1 MTYSGEINFDGLI
14 GPTHNYA
21 GLSQGNLASQKHL
34 NQTSNPQAAALQG
47 LDKMRLI
54 MDQGIPQGFF
64 LPHERPHLRTLRA
77 LGFGG
82 TDEEVINQAAKQNP
96 ALLKNVYSAS
106 SMWAA
111 NAATFSPSIDSYDQ
125 NIHITPA
132 NLNSMFHRSIEHEFT
147 KTQLELMFGGIAQVH
162 KPIKNIS
169 GYGDEGAANHLRV
182 SAQHLMQGF
191 QIFVYG
197 SPAFESHQGIIARQ
211 AEEISQAVSTQHQLD
226 PERVLFL
233 KQNEQAIHSGSF
245 HNDIVSLANEEVFI
259 FHQEAFADRV
269 ELERVLH
276 HLKDHVKGFHPIEIL
291 SEDISLDNLVSS
303 YLLNSQLITVKN
315 NEMMMLLPEEVQNHP
330 NCMRWLEEIQSS
342 SPIKHLE
349 FVDIRQS
356 MMNGGGPACLRF
368 KTVINND
375 EFDQINKK
383 FLLSPK
389 KLMDLRALVSKHYRD
404 QVSPEDLLDIKL
416 MQESYTFLDELTQL
430 LDIGSIYNFQK
441 NEI

>member
-82 TDEEVINQAAKQNP
+82 TDEEVITQAAKQNP

-162 KPIKNIS
+162 KSIKNIS

-233 KQNEQAIHSGSF
+233 KQNEQAINSGSF

-291 SEDISLDNLVSS
+291 SEDISLDDLVSS

-330 NCMRWLEEIQSS
+330 NCMRWLDEIKSS
-342 SPIKHLE
+342 SPIKHIE

-368 KTVINND
+368 KTVVNND
-375 EFDQINKK
+375 EFDKINEK
-383 FLLSPK
+383 FLLSPT

-404 QVSPEDLLDIKL
+404 QLNPEDLLDIKL
-416 MQESYTFLDELTQL
+416 MQESCKFLDELTQL
-430 LDIGSIYNFQK
+430 LDLGSIYNFQK
-441 NEI
+441 I

>member
-34 NQTSNPQAAALQG
+34 NQTSNPKAAALQG

-64 LPHERPHLRTLRA
+64 LPHERPHLMTLRA
-77 LGFGG
+77 IGFGG
-82 TDEEVINQAAKQNP
+82 TDEEVINQAAKKNP

-106 SMWAA
+106 SMWSA
-111 NAATFSPSIDSYDQ
+111 NAATFSPSIDSNDQ
-125 NIHITPA
+125 KIHITPA

-147 KTQLELMFGGIAQVH
+147 KTQLELMFGGVATVH
-162 KPIKNIS
+162 EPIKNIS

-182 SAQHLMQGF
+182 SAQHLMPGF

-197 SPAFESHQGIIARQ
+197 SSAFEVHQGIIARQ

-226 PERVLFL
+226 PDRVLFL

-276 HLKDHVKGFHPIEIL
+276 QLKDHVKGFHPIEIL
-291 SEDISLDNLVSS
+291 SKDISLDDLVSS
-303 YLLNSQLITVKN
+303 YLLNSQLITIKN
-315 NEMMMLLPEEVQNHP
+315 NEMMMLLPEEVQNHD
-330 NCMRWLEEIQSS
+330 NCMKWLEEIKSS
-342 SPIKHLE
+342 SPIKRFE
-349 FVDIRQS
+349 FVDIHQS

-368 KTVINND
+368 KAVVNSD
-375 EFDQINKK
+375 ELDKINKK
-383 FLLSPK
+383 FLLSSE
-389 KLMDLRALVSKHYRD
+389 KLINLRALVSKHYRD
-404 QVSPEDLLDIKL
+404 RINPDDLLDIKL
-416 MQESYTFLDELTQL
+416 MEESYLFLDELTQL
-430 LDIGSIYNFQK
+430 LGIGSIYSFQK
-441 NEI
+441 I

>member
-1 MTYSGEINFDGLI
+1 MTFSGEINFDGLI

-34 NQTSNPQAAALQG
+34 NKTSNPQAAALQG
-47 LDKMRLI
+47 LDKMRLV
-54 MDQGIPQGFF
+54 MEQGIPQGFF
-64 LPHERPHLRTLRA
+64 LPHERPHLKTLRA

-82 TDEEVINQAAKQNP
+82 TDEEIINRAAKQNP
-96 ALLKNVYSAS
+96 ILLKNVYSAS

-132 NLNSMFHRSIEHEFT
+132 NLNTMFHRSIEHEFT
-147 KTQLELMFGGIAQVH
+147 QAQLELMFGGVAIVH
-162 KPIKNIS
+162 DPIENIS

-182 SAQHLMQGF
+182 SEQHLKSGF

-197 SPAFESHQGIIARQ
+197 SSAFEVHQGMITRQ
-211 AEEISQAVSTQHQLD
+211 AEEISKAVSIMHQLD
-226 PERVLFL
+226 PDRVLFL
-233 KQNEQAIHSGSF
+233 KQNEQAINAGSF

-269 ELERVLH
+269 ELERILH

-291 SEDISLDNLVSS
+291 SEDISLDDLVSS

-315 NEMMMLLPEEVQNHP
+315 NEMMMLLPEEVQNHS
-330 NCMRWLEEIQSS
+330 NCMRWLEEIKSS
-342 SPIKHLE
+342 SPIKHIE

-368 KTVINND
+368 KITVNND
-375 EFDQINKK
+375 EFNQINEK
-383 FLLSPK
+383 FLLTPK
-389 KLMDLRALVSKHYRD
+389 KLMDLRALVTKHYRD
-404 QVSPEDLLDIKL
+404 KLNPSDLQDNNLV
-416 MQESYTFLDELTQL
+416 QESYRFLDELTQL
-430 LDIGSIYNFQK
+430 LDLGNVYDFQK
-441 NEI
+441 F

>member
-1 MTYSGEINFDGLI
+1 MAFSGEINFDGLI

-34 NQTSNPQAAALQG
+34 NKTSNPKAAALQG

-64 LPHERPHLRTLRA
+64 LPHERPHLKTLRA
-77 LGFGG
+77 LGFSG
-82 TDEEVINQAAKQNP
+82 TDEDIINRAAKQNP
-96 ALLKNVYSAS
+96 LLLKNVYSAS

-132 NLNSMFHRSIEHEFT
+132 NLNTMFHRSIEHEFT
-147 KTQLELMFGGIAQVH
+147 QAQLELMFGGVAIVH
-162 KPIKNIS
+162 DPIENIS

-182 SAQHLMQGF
+182 SEQHLKSGF

-197 SPAFESHQGIIARQ
+197 SSAFEVHQGMITRQ
-211 AEEISQAVSTQHQLD
+211 AEEISKAVSIMHQLD
-226 PERVLFL
+226 PDRVLFL
-233 KQNEQAIHSGSF
+233 KQNEQAINAGSF

-269 ELERVLH
+269 ELERILH

-291 SEDISLDNLVSS
+291 SEDISLDDLVSS

-315 NEMMMLLPEEVQNHP
+315 NEMMMLLPEEVQNHS
-330 NCMRWLEEIQSS
+330 NCMRWLEEIKSS
-342 SPIKHLE
+342 SPIKHIE

-368 KTVINND
+368 KITVNNN
-375 EFDQINKK
+375 EFNQINEK
-383 FLLSPK
+383 FLLTPK
-389 KLMDLRALVSKHYRD
+389 KLMDLRALVTKHYRD
-404 QVSPEDLLDIKL
+404 KLNPADLVDNNLV
-416 MQESYTFLDELTQL
+416 QESYRFLDELTQL
-430 LDIGSIYNFQK
+430 LDLGNVYDFQK
-441 NEI
+441 F

>member
-1 MTYSGEINFDGLI
+1 MAFSGEINFDGLI

-34 NQTSNPQAAALQG
+34 NKTSNPKAAALQG

-64 LPHERPHLRTLRA
+64 LPHERPHLKTLRA
-77 LGFGG
+77 LGFSG
-82 TDEEVINQAAKQNP
+82 TDEDIINRATKQNP
-96 ALLKNVYSAS
+96 LLLKNVYSAS

-132 NLNSMFHRSIEHEFT
+132 NLNTMFHRSIEHEFT
-147 KTQLELMFGGIAQVH
+147 QTQLELMFGGVAIVH
-162 KPIKNIS
+162 DPIENIS

-182 SAQHLMQGF
+182 SEQHLKSGF

-197 SPAFESHQGIIARQ
+197 SSAFEVHQGMITRQ
-211 AEEISQAVSTQHQLD
+211 AEEISKAVSIMHQLD
-226 PERVLFL
+226 PDRVLFL
-233 KQNEQAIHSGSF
+233 KQNEQAINAGSF

-269 ELERVLH
+269 ELERILH

-291 SEDISLDNLVSS
+291 SEDISLDDLVSS

-315 NEMMMLLPEEVQNHP
+315 NEMMMLLPEEVQNHS
-330 NCMRWLEEIQSS
+330 NCMRWLEEIKSS
-342 SPIKHLE
+342 SPIKHIE

-368 KTVINND
+368 KITVNND
-375 EFDQINKK
+375 EFNQINEK
-383 FLLSPK
+383 FLLTPK
-389 KLMDLRALVSKHYRD
+389 KLMDLRALVTKHYRD
-404 QVSPEDLLDIKL
+404 KLNPADLLDNNL
-416 MQESYTFLDELTQL
+416 VQESYRFLDELTQL
-430 LDIGSIYNFQK
+430 LDLGNIYDFQK
-441 NEI
+441 F

>member
-1 MTYSGEINFDGLI
+1 MAFSGEINFDGLI

-21 GLSQGNLASQKHL
+21 GLSRGNLASQKHL
-34 NQTSNPQAAALQG
+34 NKTSNPKAAALQG

-64 LPHERPHLRTLRA
+64 LPHERPHLKTLRA
-77 LGFGG
+77 LGFSG
-82 TDEEVINQAAKQNP
+82 TDEDIINRATKQNP
-96 ALLKNVYSAS
+96 LLLKNVYSAS

-132 NLNSMFHRSIEHEFT
+132 NLNTMFHRSIEHEFT
-147 KTQLELMFGGIAQVH
+147 QTQLELMFGGVAIVH
-162 KPIKNIS
+162 DPIENIS

-182 SAQHLMQGF
+182 SEQHLKSGF

-197 SPAFESHQGIIARQ
+197 SSAFEVHQGMITRQ
-211 AEEISQAVSTQHQLD
+211 AEEISKAVSIMHQLD
-226 PERVLFL
+226 PDRVLFL
-233 KQNEQAIHSGSF
+233 KQNEQAINAGSF

-269 ELERVLH
+269 ELERILH

-291 SEDISLDNLVSS
+291 SEDISLDDIVSS
-303 YLLNSQLITVKN
+303 YLLNSQLITIKN
-315 NEMMMLLPEEVQNHP
+315 SEMMMLLPEEVQNHS
-330 NCMRWLEEIQSS
+330 NCMRWLEEIKSS
-342 SPIKHLE
+342 SPIKHIE

-368 KTVINND
+368 KITVNNN
-375 EFDQINKK
+375 EFNQINEK
-383 FLLSPK
+383 FLLTPK
-389 KLMDLRALVSKHYRD
+389 KLMDLRALVTKHYRD
-404 QVSPEDLLDIKL
+404 KLNPADLVDNNLV
-416 MQESYTFLDELTQL
+416 QESYRFLDELTQL
-430 LDIGSIYNFQK
+430 LDLGNVYDFQK
-441 NEI
+441 F

>member
-1 MTYSGEINFDGLI
+1 MTFSGEINFDGLI

-34 NQTSNPQAAALQG
+34 NKTSNPQAAALQR
-47 LDKMRLI
+47 LDKMRLV

-64 LPHERPHLRTLRA
+64 LPHERPHLKTLRA

-82 TDEEVINQAAKQNP
+82 TDEEIINRAAKQNP
-96 ALLKNVYSAS
+96 ILLKNVYSAS

-132 NLNSMFHRSIEHEFT
+132 NLNTMFHRSIEHEFT
-147 KTQLELMFGGIAQVH
+147 QAQLELMFGGVAIVH
-162 KPIKNIS
+162 DPIENIS

-182 SAQHLMQGF
+182 SEQHLKPGF

-197 SPAFESHQGIIARQ
+197 SSAFEVHQGMITRQ
-211 AEEISQAVSTQHQLD
+211 AEEISKAVSIMHQLD
-226 PERVLFL
+226 PDRVLFL
-233 KQNEQAIHSGSF
+233 KQNEQAINAGSF

-269 ELERVLH
+269 ELERILH

-291 SEDISLDNLVSS
+291 SEDISLDDLVSS

-315 NEMMMLLPEEVQNHP
+315 NEMMMLLPEEVQNHS
-330 NCMRWLEEIQSS
+330 NCMRWLEEIKSS
-342 SPIKHLE
+342 SPIKHIE

-368 KTVINND
+368 KITVNNN
-375 EFDQINKK
+375 EFNQINEK
-383 FLLSPK
+383 FLLTPK
-389 KLMDLRALVSKHYRD
+389 KLMDLRALATKHYRD
-404 QVSPEDLLDIKL
+404 KLNPSDLLDNNL
-416 MQESYTFLDELTQL
+416 VQESYRFLDELTQL
-430 LDIGSIYNFQK
+430 LDLGNIYDFQK
-441 NEI
+441 F

>member
-1 MTYSGEINFDGLI
+1 MAFSGEINFDGLI

-34 NQTSNPQAAALQG
+34 NKTSNPKAAALQG

-64 LPHERPHLRTLRA
+64 LPHERPHLKTLRV
-77 LGFGG
+77 LGFSG
-82 TDEEVINQAAKQNP
+82 TDEDIINRAAKQNP
-96 ALLKNVYSAS
+96 LLLKNVYSAS

-125 NIHITPA
+125 NMHITPA
-132 NLNSMFHRSIEHEFT
+132 NLNTMFHRSIEPQFT
-147 KTQLELMFGGIAQVH
+147 QAQLELMFGGVATVH
-162 KPIKNIS
+162 DPIENIS

-182 SAQHLMQGF
+182 SEQHLKSGF

-197 SPAFESHQGIIARQ
+197 SSAFEVHQGMITRQ
-211 AEEISQAVSTQHQLD
+211 AEEISKAVSIMHQLD
-226 PERVLFL
+226 PDRVLFL
-233 KQNEQAIHSGSF
+233 KQNEQAINAGSF

-269 ELERVLH
+269 ELERILH

-291 SEDISLDNLVSS
+291 SEDISLDDLVSS
-303 YLLNSQLITVKN
+303 YLLNSQLITIKN
-315 NEMMMLLPEEVQNHP
+315 NEMMMLLPEEVQNHS
-330 NCMRWLEEIQSS
+330 NCMRWLEEIKSS
-342 SPIKHLE
+342 SPIKHIE

-368 KTVINND
+368 KITVNNN
-375 EFDQINKK
+375 EFNQINEK
-383 FLLSPK
+383 FLLTPK
-389 KLMDLRALVSKHYRD
+389 KLMDLRALVTKHYRD
-404 QVSPEDLLDIKL
+404 KLNPADLVDNNLV
-416 MQESYTFLDELTQL
+416 QESYRFLDELTQL
-430 LDIGSIYNFQK
+430 LDLGNVYDFQK
-441 NEI
+441 F

>member
-1 MTYSGEINFDGLI
+1 MTYSGEINFDGII

-21 GLSQGNLASQKHL
+21 GLSQGNLASQKNLH
-34 NQTSNPQAAALQG
+34 QTSNPQAAALQG

-54 MDQGIPQGFF
+54 MEQGIPQGFF
-64 LPHERPHLRTLRA
+64 LPHERPHIPTLRK

-82 TDEEVINQAAKQNP
+82 TDEEVINQVAKKNP
-96 ALLKNVYSAS
+96 ALLKNIYSAS

-147 KTQLELMFGGIAQVH
+147 KVQLELMFGVAAQVH
-162 KPIKNIS
+162 IPIKNIS

-182 SAQHLMQGF
+182 SAQHLTPGF
-191 QIFVYG
+191 QIFVFG
-197 SPAFESHQGIIARQ
+197 SSAFEVHQGIIARQ
-211 AEEISQAVSTQHQLD
+211 AEEISQAVSSQHQLD
-226 PERVLFL
+226 PDRVLFL
-233 KQNEQAIHSGSF
+233 KQNEQAINSGSF

-269 ELERVLH
+269 ELERALH

-330 NCMRWLEEIQSS
+330 NCMRWLDEIKTS
-342 SPIKHLE
+342 SPIKHHE

-368 KTVINND
+368 KVVVNND
-375 EFDQINKK
+375 EFDQINNK
-383 FLLSPK
+383 FLLSSK
-389 KLMDLRALVSKHYRD
+389 KLMDLRTLVSEHYRD
-404 QVSPEDLLDIKL
+404 KLYPEDLLDIKL
-416 MQESYTFLDELTQL
+416 MQESYAYLDELTQL
-430 LDIGSIYNFQK
+430 LDLGSIYNFQK
-441 NEI
+441 N

>member
-1 MTYSGEINFDGLI
+1 MTFSGEINFDGLI

-34 NQTSNPQAAALQG
+34 NKTSNPKAAALQG
-47 LDKMRLI
+47 LDKMRLV

-64 LPHERPHLRTLRA
+64 LPHERPHLKTLRV

-82 TDEEVINQAAKQNP
+82 TDEEVINRAAKQNP
-96 ALLKNVYSAS
+96 ILLKNVYSAS

-125 NIHITPA
+125 NMHITPA
-132 NLNSMFHRSIEHEFT
+132 NLNTMFHRSIESQFT
-147 KTQLELMFGGIAQVH
+147 QAQLELMFGRVAIVH
-162 KPIKNIS
+162 DPIENIS

-182 SAQHLMQGF
+182 SEQHLKPGF

-197 SPAFESHQGIIARQ
+197 SSAFEVHQGMITRQ
-211 AEEISQAVSTQHQLD
+211 AEEISKAVSIMHQLD
-226 PERVLFL
+226 PDRVLFL
-233 KQNEQAIHSGSF
+233 KQNEQAINAGSF

-269 ELERVLH
+269 ELERILH

-291 SEDISLDNLVSS
+291 SEDISLDDLVSS
-303 YLLNSQLITVKN
+303 YLLNSQLITAKN
-315 NEMMMLLPEEVQNHP
+315 NEMMMLLPEEVQNHS
-330 NCMRWLEEIQSS
+330 NCMRWLEEIKSS
-342 SPIKHLE
+342 SPIKHIE

-368 KTVINND
+368 KITVNND
-375 EFDQINKK
+375 EFNQINEK
-383 FLLSPK
+383 FLLTPK
-389 KLMDLRALVSKHYRD
+389 KLMDLRALVTKHYRD
-404 QVSPEDLLDIKL
+404 KLNPADLLDNNL
-416 MQESYTFLDELTQL
+416 VQESYRFLDELTQL
-430 LDIGSIYNFQK
+430 LDLGNVYDFQK
-441 NEI
+441 F

>member
-1 MTYSGEINFDGLI
+1 MTFSGEINFDGLI

-21 GLSQGNLASQKHL
+21 GLSRGNLASQKHL

-64 LPHERPHLRTLRA
+64 LPHERPQLMTLRA

-82 TDEEVINQAAKQNP
+82 TDEEAINQATKQNP

-182 SAQHLMQGF
+182 CAQHLMPGF

-197 SPAFESHQGIIARQ
+197 SSAFESHQGIIARQ

-233 KQNEQAIHSGSF
+233 KQNEQAINSGSF

-276 HLKDHVKGFHPIEIL
+276 HLKEHVKGFHPIEIL
-291 SEDISLDNLVSS
+291 SEDISLDDLVSS
-303 YLLNSQLITVKN
+303 YLLNSQLITVDN
-315 NEMMMLLPEEVQNHP
+315 NEMMMLLPEEVHNHP
-330 NCMRWLEEIQSS
+330 NCMRWLEEIKSS

-368 KTVINND
+368 KAVVNND
-375 EFDQINKK
+375 EFDKLNEK
-383 FLLSPK
+383 FLLSPT

-404 QVSPEDLLDIKL
+404 KLYPEDLLDIKL

-430 LDIGSIYNFQK
+430 LDLGDIYNFQR
-441 NEI
+441 I

>member
-21 GLSQGNLASQKHL
+21 GLSQGNLASQKYF

-54 MDQGIPQGFF
+54 MEQGIPQGFF
-64 LPHERPHLRTLRA
+64 LPHERPHLHTLRK

-147 KTQLELMFGGIAQVH
+147 KVQLELMFGVAAQVH
-162 KPIKNIS
+162 TPIKNIS

-182 SAQHLMQGF
+182 SAQHLTSGF
-191 QIFVYG
+191 QIFVFG
-197 SPAFESHQGIIARQ
+197 SSAFEVHQGIIARQ
-211 AEEISQAVSTQHQLD
+211 AEEISQAVSSQHQLD
-226 PERVLFL
+226 PDRVLFL
-233 KQNEQAIHSGSF
+233 KQSEQAINSGSF

-259 FHQEAFADRV
+259 FHQEAFADRI
-269 ELERVLH
+269 ELERALH

-330 NCMRWLEEIQSS
+330 NCMRWLDEIKSS

-368 KTVINND
+368 KTVVNND
-375 EFDQINKK
+375 EFDQINEK
-383 FLLSPK
+383 FLLSSK

-404 QVSPEDLLDIKL
+404 KLNSEDLLDIKL
-416 MQESYTFLDELTQL
+416 MRESYTFLDELTQL
-430 LDIGSIYNFQK
+430 LDLGSIYNFQK
-441 NEI
+441 N

>member
-64 LPHERPHLRTLRA
+64 LPHERPHLMTLRA

-82 TDEEVINQAAKQNP
+82 TDEEVINQATKQNP

-211 AEEISQAVSTQHQLD
+211 AEEISHAVSTQHQLD

-276 HLKDHVKGFHPIEIL
+276 HLKEHVKGFHPVEIL
-291 SEDISLDNLVSS
+291 SEDISLDDLVSS

-330 NCMRWLEEIQSS
+330 NCMRWLDEIKSS
-342 SPIKHLE
+342 SPIKHIE

-368 KTVINND
+368 KAVVNND
-375 EFDQINKK
+375 EFDKLNEK

-404 QVSPEDLLDIKL
+404 QLNPGDLLDIKL

-430 LDIGSIYNFQK
+430 LDLGAIYNFQK
-441 NEI
+441 N

>member
-21 GLSQGNLASQKHL
+21 GLSQGNLASQKYF

-64 LPHERPHLRTLRA
+64 LPHERPHLHTLRK

-82 TDEEVINQAAKQNP
+82 TDEEVINQAAKRNP

-147 KTQLELMFGGIAQVH
+147 KVQLELMFGVAAQVH
-162 KPIKNIS
+162 IPIKNIS

-182 SAQHLMQGF
+182 SAQHLTPGF
-191 QIFVYG
+191 QIFVFG
-197 SPAFESHQGIIARQ
+197 SSAFEVHQGIIARQ
-211 AEEISQAVSTQHQLD
+211 AEEISQAVSSQHQLD
-226 PERVLFL
+226 PDRVLFL
-233 KQNEQAIHSGSF
+233 KQNEQAINSGSF

-269 ELERVLH
+269 ELERALH

-303 YLLNSQLITVKN
+303 YLLNSQLITVDN
-315 NEMMMLLPEEVQNHP
+315 NEMMMLLPEEVQNHA
-330 NCMRWLEEIQSS
+330 NCMRWLEEIKSS
-342 SPIKHLE
+342 SPIKHIE

-368 KTVINND
+368 KAVVNND
-375 EFDQINKK
+375 EFDQLNEK

-404 QVSPEDLLDIKL
+404 KLNPEDLLDIKL
-416 MQESYTFLDELTQL
+416 MHESYTFLDELTQL
-430 LDIGSIYNFQK
+430 LGLGAIYNFQK
-441 NEI
+441 N

>member
-1 MTYSGEINFDGLI
+1 MTYSGEINFDGII

-21 GLSQGNLASQKHL
+21 GLSQGNLASQKNLH
-34 NQTSNPQAAALQG
+34 QTSNPQAAALQG

-54 MDQGIPQGFF
+54 MEQGIPQGFF
-64 LPHERPHLRTLRA
+64 LPHERPHLPTLRK

-82 TDEEVINQAAKQNP
+82 TDEEVINQVAKKNP
-96 ALLKNVYSAS
+96 ALLKNIYSAS

-147 KTQLELMFGGIAQVH
+147 KVQLELMFGVAAQVH
-162 KPIKNIS
+162 APIKNIS

-182 SAQHLMQGF
+182 SAQHLKPGF
-191 QIFVYG
+191 QIFVFG
-197 SPAFESHQGIIARQ
+197 SSAFEVHQGIIARQ

-226 PERVLFL
+226 PDRVLFL
-233 KQNEQAIHSGSF
+233 KQNEQAINSGSF

-276 HLKDHVKGFHPIEIL
+276 HLKDHVLGFHPIEIL

-330 NCMRWLEEIQSS
+330 NCMRWLDEIRSS

-368 KTVINND
+368 KTVVNSD

-383 FLLSPK
+383 FILSPE
-389 KLMDLRALVSKHYRD
+389 KLMNMRALVSKHFRD
-404 QVSPEDLLDIKL
+404 KLNPEDLLDIKL
-416 MQESYTFLDELTQL
+416 MQESFSFLDELTQL
-430 LDIGSIYNFQK
+430 LELGCIYHFQK
-441 NEI
+441 N

>member
-1 MTYSGEINFDGLI
+1 MTFSGEINFDGLI

-21 GLSQGNLASQKHL
+21 GLSRGNLASQKHL

-64 LPHERPHLRTLRA
+64 LPHERPQLMTLRA

-82 TDEEVINQAAKQNP
+82 TDEEVINQATKQNP

-182 SAQHLMQGF
+182 CAQHLMPGF

-197 SPAFESHQGIIARQ
+197 SSAFESHQGIIARQ

-233 KQNEQAIHSGSF
+233 KQNEQAINSGSF

-276 HLKDHVKGFHPIEIL
+276 HLKEHVKGFHPIEIL
-291 SEDISLDNLVSS
+291 SEDISLDDLVSS
-303 YLLNSQLITVKN
+303 YLLNSQLITVDN
-315 NEMMMLLPEEVQNHP
+315 NEMMMLLPEEVHNHP
-330 NCMRWLEEIQSS
+330 NCMRWLEEIKSS

-368 KTVINND
+368 KAVVNND
-375 EFDQINKK
+375 EFDKLNEK
-383 FLLSPK
+383 FLLSPT

-404 QVSPEDLLDIKL
+404 KLYPEDLLDIKL

-430 LDIGSIYNFQK
+430 LDLGDIYNFQR
-441 NEI
+441 I

>member
-34 NQTSNPQAAALQG
+34 NQTSNPKAAALQG

-64 LPHERPHLRTLRA
+64 LPHERPHLMTLRA
-77 LGFGG
+77 IGFGG
-82 TDEEVINQAAKQNP
+82 TDEEVINQAAKKNP

-106 SMWAA
+106 SMWSA
-111 NAATFSPSIDSYDQ
+111 NAATFSPSIDSNDQ
-125 NIHITPA
+125 KIHITPA

-147 KTQLELMFGGIAQVH
+147 KTQLELMFGGVAKVH
-162 KPIKNIS
+162 EPIKNIS

-182 SAQHLMQGF
+182 SAQHLMPGF

-197 SPAFESHQGIIARQ
+197 SSAFEVHQGIIARQ

-226 PERVLFL
+226 PDRVLFL

-276 HLKDHVKGFHPIEIL
+276 QLKDHVKGFHPIEIL
-291 SEDISLDNLVSS
+291 SKDISLDDLVSS

-315 NEMMMLLPEEVQNHP
+315 NEMMMLLPEEVQNHG
-330 NCMRWLEEIQSS
+330 NCMKWLEEIKSS
-342 SPIKHLE
+342 SPIKRFE
-349 FVDIRQS
+349 FVDIHQS

-368 KTVINND
+368 KAVVNID
-375 EFDQINKK
+375 ELDKINKK
-383 FLLSPK
+383 FLLSPE
-389 KLMDLRALVSKHYRD
+389 KLINLRALVSKHYRD
-404 QVSPEDLLDIKL
+404 RINPDDLLDIKL
-416 MQESYTFLDELTQL
+416 MEESYLFLDELTQL
-430 LDIGSIYNFQK
+430 LGIGSIYSFQK
-441 NEI
+441 I

>member
-1 MTYSGEINFDGLI
+1 MTYLGEINFDGLI

-34 NQTSNPQAAALQG
+34 NQTSNPKAAALQG

-64 LPHERPHLRTLRA
+64 LPHERPHLMTLRA
-77 LGFGG
+77 IGFGG
-82 TDEEVINQAAKQNP
+82 TDEEVINQAAKKNP

-106 SMWAA
+106 SMWSA
-111 NAATFSPSIDSYDQ
+111 NAATFSPSIDSNDQ
-125 NIHITPA
+125 KIHITPA

-147 KTQLELMFGGIAQVH
+147 KTQLELMFGGVAKVH
-162 KPIKNIS
+162 EPIKNIS

-182 SAQHLMQGF
+182 SAKHLMPGF

-197 SPAFESHQGIIARQ
+197 SSAFEVHQGIIARQ

-226 PERVLFL
+226 PDRVLFL

-276 HLKDHVKGFHPIEIL
+276 QLKDHVKGFHPIEIL
-291 SEDISLDNLVSS
+291 SKDISLDDLVSS

-315 NEMMMLLPEEVQNHP
+315 NEMMMLLPEEVQNHG
-330 NCMRWLEEIQSS
+330 NCMKWLEEIKSS
-342 SPIKHLE
+342 SPIKRFE
-349 FVDIRQS
+349 FVDIHQS

-368 KTVINND
+368 KAVLNSD
-375 EFDQINKK
+375 ELDKINKK
-383 FLLSPK
+383 FLLSPE
-389 KLMDLRALVSKHYRD
+389 KLINLRALVSKHYRD
-404 QVSPEDLLDIKL
+404 RINPDDLLDIKL
-416 MQESYTFLDELTQL
+416 MEESYLFLDELTQL
-430 LDIGSIYNFQK
+430 LGIGSIYSFQK
-441 NEI
+441 I

>member
-34 NQTSNPQAAALQG
+34 NQTSNPKAAALQG
-47 LDKMRLI
+47 LNKMRLI

-64 LPHERPHLRTLRA
+64 LPHERPHLMTLRA
-77 LGFGG
+77 IGFGG
-82 TDEEVINQAAKQNP
+82 TDEEVINQAAKKNP

-106 SMWAA
+106 SMWSA
-111 NAATFSPSIDSYDQ
+111 NAATFSPSIDSNDQ
-125 NIHITPA
+125 KIHITPA

-147 KTQLELMFGGIAQVH
+147 KTQLELMFGGVAKVH
-162 KPIKNIS
+162 EPIKNIS

-182 SAQHLMQGF
+182 SAQHLMPGF

-197 SPAFESHQGIIARQ
+197 SSAFEVHQGIIARQ
-211 AEEISQAVSTQHQLD
+211 AEEISQAVSIQHQLD
-226 PERVLFL
+226 PDRVLFL

-276 HLKDHVKGFHPIEIL
+276 QLKDHVKGFHPIEIL
-291 SEDISLDNLVSS
+291 SKDISLDDLVSS

-315 NEMMMLLPEEVQNHP
+315 NEMMMLLPEEVQNHG
-330 NCMRWLEEIQSS
+330 NCMKWLEEIKSS
-342 SPIKHLE
+342 SPIKRLE
-349 FVDIRQS
+349 FVDIHQS

-368 KTVINND
+368 KAVVNSD
-375 EFDQINKK
+375 ELDKINKK
-383 FLLSPK
+383 FLLSPE
-389 KLMDLRALVSKHYRD
+389 KLINLRALVSKHYRD
-404 QVSPEDLLDIKL
+404 RINPDDLLDIKL
-416 MQESYTFLDELTQL
+416 MEESYLFLDELTQL
-430 LDIGSIYNFQK
+430 LGIGSIYSFQK
-441 NEI
+441 I

>member
-1 MTYSGEINFDGLI
+1 MAFSGEINFDGLI

-34 NQTSNPQAAALQG
+34 NKTSNPKAAALQG

-64 LPHERPHLRTLRA
+64 LPHERPHLKTLRA
-77 LGFGG
+77 LGFSG
-82 TDEEVINQAAKQNP
+82 TDEDIINRATKQNP
-96 ALLKNVYSAS
+96 LLLKNVYSAS

-125 NIHITPA
+125 NMHITPA
-132 NLNSMFHRSIEHEFT
+132 NLNTMFHRSIEHEFT
-147 KTQLELMFGGIAQVH
+147 KTQLELMFGGVAIVH
-162 KPIKNIS
+162 DPIENIS

-182 SAQHLMQGF
+182 SEQHLKSGF

-197 SPAFESHQGIIARQ
+197 SSAFEVHQGMITRQ
-211 AEEISQAVSTQHQLD
+211 AEEISKAVSIMHQLD
-226 PERVLFL
+226 PDRVLFL
-233 KQNEQAIHSGSF
+233 KQNEQAINAGSF

-269 ELERVLH
+269 ELERILH

-291 SEDISLDNLVSS
+291 SEDISLDDLVSS

-315 NEMMMLLPEEVQNHP
+315 NEMMMLLPEEVQNHS
-330 NCMRWLEEIQSS
+330 NCMRWLEEIKSS
-342 SPIKHLE
+342 SPIKHIE

-368 KTVINND
+368 KITVNND
-375 EFDQINKK
+375 EFNQINEK
-383 FLLSPK
+383 FLLTPK
-389 KLMDLRALVSKHYRD
+389 KLMDLRALVTKHYRD
-404 QVSPEDLLDIKL
+404 KLNPADLLDNNL
-416 MQESYTFLDELTQL
+416 VQESYRFLDELTQL
-430 LDIGSIYNFQK
+430 LDLGNVYDFQK
-441 NEI
+441 F